1 MDSRRMGNDICF
13 AWPVAELAVM
23 GAKGAVEILHRRST
37 PEERAEAEADYA
49 TTLLTPWVAAE
60 RGYVDDVIT
69 PAETRQKVAAAF
81 ELLDSKREHLAARG
95 HDNLP
100 L

>member
-1 MDSRRMGNDICF
+1 MGNDICL

-23 GAKGAVEILHRRST
+23 GAKGAVEILHRRAT
-37 PEERAEAEADYA
+37 PEERAAAEAEYA

-60 RGYVDDVIT
+60 RGYVDDVIS
-69 PAETRQKVAAAF
+69 PAETRSRVAAAF
-81 ELLDSKREHLAARG
+81 ELLDSKREQIPARN
-95 HDNLP
+95 HDTFP

>member
-1 MDSRRMGNDICF
+1 MGNDICM

-37 PEERAEAEADYA
+37 PEVRAAAEADYA
-49 TTLLTPWVAAE
+49 ATLLTPWVATE

-69 PAETRQKVAAAF
+69 PTETRQKVAAAF
-81 ELLDSKREHLAARG
+81 ELLASKRENLSARA

>member
-1 MDSRRMGNDICF
+1 
-13 AWPVAELAVM
+13 M
-23 GAKGAVEILHRRST
+23 GAKGAAEILHRRST
-37 PEERAEAEADYA
+37 PEVRAAAEADYSA
-49 TTLLTPWVAAE
+49 TLLTPWVAAE

-69 PAETRQKVAAAF
+69 PSETRRKVAAAF
-81 ELLDSKREHLAARG
+81 ELLLSKREHLAARS

>member
-1 MDSRRMGNDICF
+1 
-13 AWPVAELAVM
+13 M

-37 PEERAEAEADYA
+37 PEERAQAELDYA
-49 TTLLTPWVAAE
+49 TELLTPWVAAE
-60 RGYVDDVIT
+60 RGFVDDVIT
-69 PAETRQKVAAAF
+69 PSETRIKVAAAF
-81 ELLDSKREHLAARG
+81 ELLDSKREDLSARA